1 MISEN
6 AEINTKPELEIY
18 TDDVACSHGTT
29 VGQLDENAL
38 FYMQSRGID
47 EVVAQQ
53 LLTKTF
59 ITRILNEVNIPSA
72 KGFIENLIT
81 DKLRVLT
88 Q

>member
-1 MISEN
+1 
-6 AEINTKPELEIY
+6 
-18 TDDVACSHGTT
+18 
-29 VGQLDENAL
+29 
-38 FYMQSRGID
+38 MQSRGID

-59 ITRILNEVNIPSA
+59 ITRILNEVNIPST
-72 KGFIENLIT
+72 KDFIENLIT